1 MAYSHDDGSFFIESD
16 DHHPRISAQ
25 ETIKMPARQRQDMIA
40 GELSRLTADEYF
52 EDILRHL
59 RRMEAC

>member
-16 DHHPRISAQ
+16 DHYPRISTQ
-25 ETIKMPARQRQDMIA
+25 ETIKMLARQRQDMIA
-40 GELSRLTADEYF
+40 GELSRLAADEYL
-52 EDILRHL
+52 EDILQHL